1 MNHSPL
7 LNSLLDIAIAED
19 YAMGDITADALI
31 PQTATGQLSLIAKES
46 MMVCGQVVLDTLA
59 KRFELE
65 SEPGQRIADGEM
77 CVPGDTIARYR
88 GLTRA
93 LLAFERPALN
103 FLQRLSGIATLTSKY
118 VERISHTNARLLDTR
133 KTLPGH
139 RLLEKYAT
147 RIGGAINHRSGLDR
161 GWLIKENHLR
171 EVGSIA
177 EAVQRAKAFGVHG
190 LKVEIEVE
198 DLEELDQAVTAGADI
213 VLLDNFSVSE
223 VKQAV
228 QRHGAR
234 VTLEASG
241 GIDLESIA
249 QFAETGVHL
258 IAVGALTHSARAMD
272 ISGSLT
278 PDQDGSDTES
288 KPS

>member
-1 MNHSPL
+1 MR
-7 LNSLLDIAIAED
+7 A
-19 YAMGDITADALI
+19 G
-31 PQTATGQLSLIAKES
+31 G
-46 MMVCGQVVLDTLA
+46 LDTLA
-59 KRFELE
+59 KRFGLE
-65 SEPGQRIADGEM
+65 IEPSHRIADGEM
-77 CVPGDTIARYR
+77 CASGDTIARYS
-88 GLTRA
+88 GLTRS

-103 FLQRLSGIATLTSKY
+103 FLQRLSGIATLTAMY
-118 VERISHTNARLLDTR
+118 VRRISHTEARLLDTR

-171 EVGSIA
+171 EVGSIEGA
-177 EAVQRAKAFGVHG
+177 IERAKAFGVHG

-198 DLEELDQAVTAGADI
+198 NLEELDQAVMAGADI
-213 VLLDNFSVSE
+213 VLLDNFFVSE
-223 VKQAV
+223 VEQAV
-228 QRHGAR
+228 ESHGRR

-258 IAVGALTHSARAMD
+258 IAVGALTHSARSMD

-278 PDQDGSDTES
+278 PIKLVQTLKEVRLDATRGLMDL
-288 KPS
+288 